1 MATRAAETRAI
12 VEAHVRNEATAP
24 NLIDG
29 GVLSA
34 EILGQRWY
42 FEADAIAART
52 GEQLRVGEMKSFPV
66 VDGRTEPSSK
76 ASSRQIKRALS
87 FRFAWR
93 GREFAISR
101 AIDLA
106 GRFSLASAA
115 AAAMVS
121 TARASA
127 SWARASEATARAS
140 VLASVA
146 KRRFTLSCA
155 ARSVGVSTSTV
166 SLDR

>member
-121 TARASA
+121 TARAS
-127 SWARASEATARAS
+127 